1 MKKCECKHERTITG
15 IRCGDCGGRVR
26 MDNFGNVTARG
37 RPLPPAYDGDKDYAT
52 ACTTCGEKP
61 TVHPTGLCGPC
72 CFGEAETY
80 GGNW

>member
-1 MKKCECKHERTITG
+1 MKQNQNRMQKREALKQRNQAAVQRKPQTG
-15 IRCGDCGGRVR
+15 
-26 MDNFGNVTARG
+26 
-37 RPLPPAYDGDKDYAT
+37 PLKAGDKDWNT
-52 ACTTCGEKP
+52 PCDCGQVP

>member
-1 MKKCECKHERTITG
+1 MKKEKKEVKIK
-15 IRCGDCGGRVR
+15 
-26 MDNFGNVTARG
+26 
-37 RPLPPAYDGDKDYAT
+37 YQDGDKNWEVK
-52 ACTTCGEKP
+52 CEVCGETP